1 MERGIPVEKKFD
13 NDFNFSSASKM
24 GDFSED
30 REAWLANRA
39 KGLGGSDCGSIMGF
53 NPYSSPFDVWCLKK
67 GLKEGFKGNAATA
80 AGNVAEP
87 LIRKL
92 FPYMI
97 EDAEGIK
104 LDVFEPKFTFQ
115 SIANPFMVA
124 NVDGLVHSETL
135 GSGVLEIKTA
145 NLNQSKKWENNQIP
159 MSYWCQIQHYMSV
172 LDLDFAYIVCMLGN
186 KIIWRYVV
194 RDREFEAKMIESER
208 EFAESLKLD
217 KYPKELAGY
226 GDEGASLL
234 AVYKKNEGEVEDE
247 TFAPLFEQLE
257 TIKEGIEALEEE
269 KEALANRI
277 KERIGD
283 KKILHAGPWKATWS
297 KFQVKRID
305 ADKLR
310 TEAPDIAEK
319 YTKVSESSTMR
330 TSKE

>member
-1 MERGIPVEKKFD
+1 VEKKFS
-13 NDFNFSSASKM
+13 NEFDFVSAKKL
-24 GDFSED
+24 GDFSQD
-30 REAWLANRA
+30 RTEWLLQRS

-145 NLNQSKKWENNQIP
+145 NLNQSKKWENNQVP

-186 KIIWRYVV
+186 KIIWRYVL
-194 RDREFEAKMIESER
+194 RDREFEVKMIEAER

-257 TIKEGIEALEEE
+257 TIKEGIKALEEE
-269 KEALANRI
+269 KDALANRI

-283 KKILHAGPWKATWS
+283 KKVLHAGSWKATWS
-297 KFQVKRID
+297 KFQVVRVS
-305 ADKLR
+305 ADDLR
-310 TEAPDIAEK
+310 EK
-319 YTKVSESSTMR
+319 YPEIAKECSKKTESSTLR
-330 TSKE
+330 ISQE